1 MSRLKSLLSM
11 PIWAWA
17 ASIAGAVI
25 LLSSLTFVVL
35 YSIYTPS
42 IAPGTEIWNLNR
54 SRSVTFMDPE
64 GKIFA
69 RRGAAHGDR
78 VSVKEMPPFLPAAFL
93 AVEDRRFYDH
103 WGVDLRGV
111 ARAFWSNLEA
121 GDVVA
126 GGSTITQQLA
136 KNVFLSHERT
146 LGRKFEE
153 LFVAIWLERHYS
165 KDDILTYYL
174 NRIYLGSGTYG
185 VDAAARQYFG
195 KSARDVTLA
204 EAAMIAALT
213 RAPSVYSPEADYEKA
228 KKRAELVLDLL
239 VQEGVITAADAK
251 KAKAKPAKLV
261 INQDLDS
268 EGYYADFAL
277 DQLQQLEAAGNI
289 VLPKNIDVTVRTTIN
304 RKLQREAQRAV
315 TTILRKEGPKRKVT
329 QGALVAMEPDGMV
342 RALVGGRSYNE
353 SSYNRA
359 FQAQRQPGSSFKP
372 IVFLAALQRGMTPDT
387 IRDDAPY
394 EDRGWTPA
402 NYDNRY
408 RGPVSLREA
417 LALSLNTVAVR
428 VADEVGRNAIIT
440 MATRLGVTSKLEPN
454 RSLPLGTSEVSVL
467 EMTGVYSAFAN
478 GGYAVKAYCIIDV
491 TTADGKQVYV
501 RSENPRTQA
510 MSTRQDADMNQMLYE
525 VVQTGTGR
533 AADLGDRPA
542 AAKTGT
548 TQNYRDAWF
557 IGYTADYVTGVWVGN
572 DDNTPTKRV
581 AGGGLPASIWKAFM
595 TAAHRGLPIRTLP
608 GIDLYS
614 EPDPGYYT
622 EAPPPE
628 PEYAPPPQRPP
639 PEPDQPGLIDR
650 FLDDLFG
657 GSDYPDEAPPPPPRD
672 GPYRQPEPEVEASVD
687 PDTPPQPEPEP
698 MPQPEAAPVEALPV
712 PLPPPPPPPPE
723 GGPDTGLY

>member
-1 MSRLKSLLSM
+1 M

-17 ASIAGAVI
+17 ASIAGALI
-25 LLSSLTFVVL
+25 LLSSLTFVIL
-35 YSIYTPS
+35 YSIYTPL

-54 SRSVTFMDPE
+54 QRSVTFMDAD

-69 RRGAAHGDR
+69 TRGAAHGDR
-78 VSVKEMPPFLPAAFL
+78 VSVKDMPPYLPAAFL

-103 WGVDLRGV
+103 WGVDLRGL

-136 KNVFLSHERT
+136 KNVFLTHERT
-146 LGRKFEE
+146 FGRKFEE

-174 NRIYLGSGTYG
+174 NRIYLGSGAYG

-239 VQEGVITAADAK
+239 VQEEVISAADAK
-251 KAKAKPAKLV
+251 KAKARPAKLV
-261 INQDLDS
+261 LNQDLDS

-277 DQLQQLEAAGNI
+277 DQLQQLEAAGKI

-315 TTILRKEGPKRKVT
+315 TTILRKEGPKRRVT

-372 IVFLAALQRGMTPDT
+372 IVFLAALQRGLTPDT
-387 IRDDAPY
+387 LRDDAPY

-408 RGPVSLREA
+408 RGPVTLREA

-428 VADEVGRNAIIT
+428 VADEVGRNAIIR
-440 MATRLGVTSKLEPN
+440 MAQRLGISAKLEPN

-467 EMTGVYSAFAN
+467 EMTGAYAAFAN
-478 GGYAVKAYCIIDV
+478 GGYAVQPYCIIDV
-491 TTADGKQVYV
+491 TTADGKQVYL
-501 RSENPRTQA
+501 RGEAPRTQA
-510 MSTRQDADMNQMLYE
+510 MSARQDADMNQMLFE

-533 AADLGDRPA
+533 AADLGERPA

-557 IGYTADYVTGVWVGN
+557 IGYTADYVTGVWIGN

-595 TAAHRGLPIRTLP
+595 TAAHRGVPVRSLP

-614 EPDPGYYT
+614 EPDTGYYT
-622 EAPPPE
+622 EAPPRE
-628 PEYAPPPQRPP
+628 PEFMPPPQRPP
-639 PEPDQPGLIDR
+639 PEPDEPGLIDR

-657 GSDYPDEAPPPPPRD
+657 GSDYPEEAPPPPPRD
-672 GPYRQPEPEVEASVD
+672 GPYRQPDYDTEAALPD
-687 PDTPPQPEPEP
+687 PGPQPPPQPEMEPPPE
-698 MPQPEAAPVEALPV
+698 
-712 PLPPPPPPPPE
+712 PPPPPRPGPADAPPDS
-723 GGPDTGLY
+723 GSDTGLY